1 MFVEHLRR
9 AVEASPRAELPAVSG
24 LLWKAY
30 AAGQVSEPEASEL
43 SALIEAKR
51 AIPVPPPRPRLR
63 VGSRPRSPGH
73 MERRRRWAASGCLPP
88 AIAARFTLAETAA
101 LAVIAAETRKRGDC
115 RLTNGELA
123 DVAGVSITTVKNAL
137 RAARALNLLSIEERR
152 LTAFR
157 NASNVVR
164 ITDPSWRAWLRL
176 GGGGKRATGLPTQTN
191 QEASAQRNRTSI
203 TVAIW
208 L

>member
-1 MFVEHLRR
+1 MFANQLR
-9 AVEASPRAELPAVSG
+9 AAITAAPRIELPKVSG

-88 AIAARFTLAETAA
+88 AIAARFTLAEQSA
-101 LAVIAAETRKRGDC
+101 LAVISAENRKRGDC
-115 RLTNGELA
+115 RLTNKEVA

-137 RAARALNLLSIEERR
+137 RAARGLNLLSIEERR

-157 NASNVVR
+157 NASNIVR
-164 ITDPSWRAWLRL
+164 ITDPSWCAWLRL
-176 GGGGKRATGLPTQTN
+176 GGGGKSVPRSPTQLKIP
-191 QEASAQRNRTSI
+191 ASAQR
-203 TVAIW
+203 
-208 L
+208 

>member
-1 MFVEHLRR
+1 MFAEQLLR
-9 AVEASPRAELPAVSG
+9 AVEASPRAELPAVSA

-30 AAGQVSEPEASEL
+30 AAGYVSESDAADL
-43 SALIEAKR
+43 STLIEARK
-51 AIPVPPPRPRLR
+51 AVGSAPRVSPRRL

-88 AIAARFTLAETAA
+88 AIAARFTLAEQSA

-123 DVAGVSITTVKNAL
+123 DVAGVSITSVKNAL
-137 RAARALNLLSIEERR
+137 RHARALGLISIEERR

-164 ITDPSWRAWLRL
+164 ITDASWQAWLRL
-176 GGGGKRATGLPTQTN
+176 GGGGK
-191 QEASAQRNRTSI
+191 SAPS
-203 TVAIW
+203 
-208 L
+208 